1 MFYRSENNQQF
12 PLNIVGSN
20 TFGRYNDISIE
31 ETWNMFQSDQWLV
44 PYAGYKIAIDAS
56 KFGGGSEGRGCLA
69 SVKFNA
75 IICVVGSNVYLVN
88 ITFNQQQQTFS
99 GSDPIII
106 GTLST
111 STGIVYIAENNKPQ
125 ILISDGTNL
134 YLYDPSYTNNV
145 FFSAVPG
152 LSFVPGYVA
161 FHDSYFLVAA
171 KSDTVT
177 TPPAKNT
184 WRINFALEQ
193 DASAPYLPIW
203 DDSDLKRTTGV
214 LQTKPD
220 NIQAVV
226 PFPGKGNMV
235 FVFGTTVT
243 ECWFNNAL
251 QIFPYQ
257 RNASFN
263 IDYGCLNPATIA
275 TIDNLVVWLGANEK
289 SGPFI
294 LFSDGATPQRI
305 STDGIDFFLSNLQ
318 NPTDAEGFLF
328 RQDGHIL
335 YHINFYSDNVSLF
348 YDFNTQ
354 KFFYASD
361 ENVNYFIASSLAFFK
376 DQYYFLSRNNGNLY
390 AFDTVFTTYDGA
402 IIPRIRTCKTIRLP
416 TQDYFTCTDV
426 GFTIE
431 SGETDYYIQSRGP
444 IFLIT
449 EDGKKLIT
457 EGGPIV
463 FITES
468 GDFLLTEDDMNL
480 ASEQESDEFSYLIAE
495 QDDIIYGTPRVDLS
509 ISTDGGEH
517 FSSYVSYNMPPI
529 GVRKNKLMFWQIGTA
544 NDLVCQFR
552 FYGIGRFV
560 CTDGIANIRT

>member
-12 PLNIVGSN
+12 PLNINGSN

-31 ETWNMFQSDQWLV
+31 STWNMFGSDEWLV
-44 PYAGYKIAIDAS
+44 PYAGYKVAIPS
-56 KFGGGSEGRGCLA
+56 SILGNGHEGRGCL
-69 SVKFNA
+69 SSIKFNA
-75 IICVVGSNVYLVN
+75 IITVIGPNVYLLN
-88 ITFNQQQQTFS
+88 LTFNQQSQTFIVQT
-99 GSDPIII
+99 PILI
-106 GTLST
+106 GTLAT
-111 STGIVYIAENNKPQ
+111 STGIVYITENNNPQ
-125 ILISDGTNL
+125 ILISDNINL
-134 YLYDPSYTNNV
+134 YLYDPSFTNGV
-145 FFSAVPG
+145 IFSAIPG
-152 LSFVPGYVA
+152 LTFVPGYVA
-161 FHDSYFLVAA
+161 FHDTYFLVAA
-171 KSDTVT
+171 TYNNNT
-177 TPPAKNT
+177 IPPARNT
-184 WRINFALEQ
+184 WRINFAIKQ
-193 DASAPYLPIW
+193 NTMAPYNPYW
-203 DDSDLKRTTGV
+203 NDTDLKRTTGE

-243 ECWFNNAL
+243 ECWFDNAL

-257 RNASFN
+257 KNVSFN

-275 TIDNLVVWLGANEK
+275 SIDNIMVWLGGNEK

-294 LFSDGATPQRI
+294 LFSDGNIPQRI
-305 STDGIDFFLSNLQ
+305 STDGIDYFLSNLQ
-318 NPTDAEGFLF
+318 NPTDAQGFIF
-328 RQDGHIL
+328 RQDGHVL

-361 ENVNYFIASSLAFFK
+361 ENVNYFIASSLAFFN
-376 DQYYFLSRNNGNLY
+376 DQYYFITRNNGNLY
-390 AFDTVFTTYDGA
+390 AFDTIFTTYDGA

-431 SGETDYYIQSRGP
+431 SGSTDYFYQNLGP
-444 IFLIT
+444 IYLIT
-449 EDGKKLIT
+449 EDGKKLIVDGSFGYLNT
-457 EGGPIV
+457 ED
-463 FITES
+463 EQ
-468 GDFLLTEDDMNL
+468 DLLTEDDMNL
-480 ASEQESDEFSYLIAE
+480 VTEQIDNSVIYLIAE
-495 QDDIIYGTPRVDLS
+495 QEDIIKETPRVDLS